1 RCILSRRE
9 ADFALVD
16 YAPEGDPNGDCVVNY
31 REIEVM
37 TRDWLLTDSNVYAT
51 APDGANL
58 VAHYK
63 FEEASG
69 TLYDESDNHNDGTAF
84 DGVLYQQIGQEGYA
98 LGFDGIDDRVEVG
111 DTGRPSDT
119 FSFGGWL
126 KTSATHQIDPE
137 STAGVGG
144 TAGQRY
150 AFDPSHGGDLNAG
163 AGLSVGTN
171 GISVYEHG
179 SNYMPATAVY
189 AAEIGDDW
197 NHIMVVYNNK
207 QPTIYLNGEA
217 VRTGLTCPRAI
228 VNAPIQ
234 FGGMSYGF
242 LEGLMDEV
250 RIYSYALSAEEVVWT
265 MGVVNVYTELI
276 SPANLSDNEPVNEK
290 KVNFLDYAMLMQRWL
305 DEDLFP

>member
-1 RCILSRRE
+1 
-9 ADFALVD
+9 
-16 YAPEGDPNGDCVVNY
+16 
-31 REIEVM
+31 M
-37 TRDWLLTDSNVYAT
+37 MRDWLLTDSNVYAT

-63 FEEASG
+63 LEEASG

-111 DTGRPSDT
+111 DTGRPADT

-137 STAGVGG
+137 STAGAGG

-179 SNYMPATAVY
+179 SSYMPATAVY

-217 VRTGLTCPRAI
+217 VRTGLTSPRAI

-250 RIYSYALSAEEVVWT
+250 RIYSYALSQAEVVSVRGLGT
-265 MGVVNVYTELI
+265 LYIPLL
-276 SPANLSDNEPVNEK
+276 SPAEIYDLEPENQR
-290 KVNFLDYAMLMQRWL
+290 KVNFKDFAVLADRFLE
-305 DEDLFP
+305 EDMFP